1 VKTNVIIFDSQ
12 RNLFL
17 FDSNAKIVKMVSFI
31 YLIEFLHWNW
41 ELANFGENAEKSHLF
56 DSLHTCTAIQTTPP
70 FGILY

>member
-41 ELANFGENAEKSHLF
+41 GLANFGENAEKSH
-56 DSLHTCTAIQTTPP
+56 
-70 FGILY
+70 